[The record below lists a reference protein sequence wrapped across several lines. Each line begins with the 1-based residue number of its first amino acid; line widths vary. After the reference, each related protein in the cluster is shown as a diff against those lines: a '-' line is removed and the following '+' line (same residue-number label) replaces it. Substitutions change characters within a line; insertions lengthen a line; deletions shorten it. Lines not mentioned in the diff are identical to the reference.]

1 MNMERGVAGKRQGGS
16 DKLRRRG
23 RERVR
28 VTGREVKSE
37 RKNHLPQ
44 RDSERCLTSEIS
56 MQPRMYMAP
65 AKVVPR

>member
-1 MNMERGVAGKRQGGS
+1 MINEEEEEG
-16 DKLRRRG
+16 G
-23 RERVR
+23 REGGREGER
-28 VTGREVKSE
+28 VTGREPEKSE
-37 RKNHLPQ
+37 RENDLPQ